1 MPRRRIGRPRKIES
15 DAHLRRVIQAYF
27 DRCEEGRTVPII
39 TRKGIVGET
48 IQTFPLSIEGILG
61 DLGVDWH
68 TWDRYCHDEDFRLT
82 TAWARARVRSDIVR
96 RGQEG
101 HQPPGVVQLLLRA
114 MDRDRYAD
122 RKVVDVTAD
131 VTTQAKDAT
140 VLGISE
146 LTAIAQGED
155 GTKLEGADDA

>member
-15 DAHLRRVIQAYF
+15 DAQLRRVIQAYF

-39 TRKGIVGET
+39 TRKGIVGELQERIPIT
-48 IQTFPLSIEGILG
+48 VEGILAE
-61 DLGVDWH
+61 LGVGWDA
-68 TWDRYCHDEDFRLT
+68 WDRYCRDDDFRGT
-82 TAWARARVRSDIVR
+82 AAWARARVRADLMQ
-96 RGQEG
+96 RGVEG
-101 HQPPGVVQLLLRA
+101 KAPPGVVQLALRA

-122 RKVVDVTAD
+122 RKVLDVTAD